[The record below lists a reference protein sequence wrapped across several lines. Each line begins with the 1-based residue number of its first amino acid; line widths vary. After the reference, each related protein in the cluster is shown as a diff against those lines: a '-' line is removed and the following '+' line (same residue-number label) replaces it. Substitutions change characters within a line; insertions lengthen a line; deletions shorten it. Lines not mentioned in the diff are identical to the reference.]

1 MGVGPVQMNR
11 DGEHPRPPGG
21 AESERRRRRARL
33 SEIDVLPQAARVRQN
48 GLVRRTAVIAVL
60 AFSVFLAVAPT
71 AGAQSAAV
79 RGGPSA
85 KLRPHFRVMVVE
97 GFTLA
102 DLKRYSSYAAVGLLV
117 PGVGAVTD
125 RHAALQSL
133 LRGQDINPYIKRA
146 PHEQPPLI
154 KIVHRENLP
163 PKPHWDTIILA
174 LPPGGP
180 LRSNETRYPIAVI
193 GGAYHGL
200 LTSPTTRIPG
210 LVSIVDVAPTALGWP
225 RGFLG
230 SNATRDPFPQLRRLD
245 GQISANDRLKL
256 ATLIILACTLVLLAL
271 VLAYAALP
279 AVLAALTVNL
289 VAGATH
295 VASEPLLVAMMFL
308 GTIVGG
314 VGLARL
320 CRDERRLLAAI
331 LSVLAVYTVLL
342 VLHPDWVAITPLGP
356 TQNARFWGIGNQ
368 LETILVAP
376 VLAGAAIAGRRYG
389 LAGFGSFALLA
400 LILVT
405 DNRLGADGGGAVVFG
420 VALAFIGARVLR
432 LGWRG
437 FVTLLLLDA
446 TVVTA
451 IIELNLRLPGPYHLR
466 SAFSHGLPGLA
477 DVVAHR
483 VPLAYLP
490 ALDQWPLLLP
500 LGLFLVGVFVV
511 VLRATEKRSRDLVL
525 AASLA
530 LLVSLLVNDSGTYEL
545 AGGVGVLATL
555 ARASSSF
562 ASASETSVTRS

>member
-1 MGVGPVQMNR
+1 M
-11 DGEHPRPPGG
+11 
-21 AESERRRRRARL
+21 
-33 SEIDVLPQAARVRQN
+33 RQN
-48 GLVRRTAVIAVL
+48 APVRRIAVLGAL
-60 AFSVFLAVAPT
+60 AFSVFLAVVPT
-71 AGAQSAAV
+71 AGAHSFAV
-79 RGGPSA
+79 PGGPSA
-85 KLRPHFRVMVVE
+85 RPRPQFRVMVVE
-97 GFTLA
+97 DFTVA
-102 DLKRYSSYAAVGLLV
+102 DLKRLSSYAAVGLLV

-133 LRGQDINPYIKRA
+133 LRGQDINPYVRR
-146 PHEQPPLI
+146 PPRQQPPLI
-154 KIVHRENLP
+154 KIVHREKLP
-163 PKPHWDTIILA
+163 PKPRWDTIILA

-200 LTSPTTRIPG
+200 LTSPTTRIAG

-230 SNATRDPFPQLRRLD
+230 SNATGNPFPQLRRLD

-289 VAGATH
+289 IAGATH

-308 GTIVGG
+308 GTILGG
-314 VGLARL
+314 IALARL

-331 LSVLAVYTVLL
+331 LSVLAVYTILL

-389 LAGFGSFALLA
+389 AVGFGAFALLA
-400 LILVT
+400 LVLVT
-405 DNRLGADGGGAVVFG
+405 DNRLGSDGGGAVVFG

-432 LGWRG
+432 HGWRG
-437 FVTLLLLDA
+437 FLTLLLLDA
-446 TVVTA
+446 AVVTA

-466 SAFSHGLPGLA
+466 SAFSDGIPGLVR
-477 DVVAHR
+477 VVANR
-483 VPLAYLP
+483 VPLAYMP
-490 ALDQWPLLLP
+490 AIDQWPLLLP
-500 LGLFLVGVFVV
+500 LGLFLLVVFLV

-545 AGGVGVLATL
+545 AGGVCVLATL
-555 ARASSSF
+555 ARASTSF
-562 ASASETSVTRS
+562 GPVQETSLTSS